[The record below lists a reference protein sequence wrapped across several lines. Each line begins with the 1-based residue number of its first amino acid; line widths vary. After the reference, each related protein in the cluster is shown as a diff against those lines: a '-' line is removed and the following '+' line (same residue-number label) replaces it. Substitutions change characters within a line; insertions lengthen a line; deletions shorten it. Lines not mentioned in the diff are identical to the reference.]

1 MKILVISPFSIYP
14 INNGFATRTYNII
27 KQLSSYHEI
36 LFFYINLDSKYINSG
51 VNYLPNVRK
60 CGINTSRRWMQ
71 FFHPLLLYKGIK
83 TIKNEHIDIV
93 IAESIWAGL
102 HAMILSFL
110 TKVPYCLT
118 EHNAEYVRWKRMGR
132 NNSYILKK
140 FEKLC
145 CMYSDKIIS
154 MSDVDKQL
162 IHRLGV
168 DIGKIVTIPNG
179 FDNDKFKPN
188 PSKRNEIR
196 KKLNVSNETPV
207 ILFTGSL
214 DYTPNYQAVQIIH
227 DILLDKILDKIPTAK
242 FLIVGSNPP
251 LQYEHESIIFTGRV
265 ERIEDYINASDL
277 VIAPLL
283 SGGGTKL
290 KIVEAI
296 ACGKS
301 VVTTSIGAEGLIC
314 NETSQF
320 LYVFDEWDSFAHF
333 IVRFLKNGKSNNS
346 SSEYESFSREYS
358 WINLGLSLKEA
369 LEEFENPQRLD
380 CRL

>member
-36 LFFYINLDSKYINSG
+36 FLFYINLDRKCINSG
-51 VNYLPNVRK
+51 VNYLPNVSK

-83 TIKNEHIDIV
+83 TVKNEHIDIV

-102 HAMILSFL
+102 HAMILSSL

-145 CMYSDKIIS
+145 CTCSDKIIS
-154 MSDVDKQL
+154 MSDVDKEL

-168 DIGKIVTIPNG
+168 DIGKIITIPNG
-179 FDNDKFKPN
+179 FDNDTFKPN
-188 PSKRNEIR
+188 PSSREEIR
-196 KKLNVSNETPV
+196 KKLNVSNETSI
-207 ILFTGSL
+207 ILFSGNL
-214 DYTPNYQAVQIIH
+214 NYAPNYQAVQIIH
-227 DILLDKILDKIPTAK
+227 DVLLDKILAIIPTAK

-251 LQYEHESIIFTGRV
+251 LQYKHESIRFTGRV
-265 ERIEDYINASDL
+265 DRIEDYINASDL

-314 NETSQF
+314 DETAQF
-320 LYVFDEWDSFAHF
+320 LHIFDEWDGFANF
-333 IVRFLKNGKSNNS
+333 IVEFLKNGGSNNS
-346 SSEYESFSREYS
+346 PSEYESFSREYS
-358 WINLGLSLKEA
+358 WVNLGLNLKKA

-380 CRL
+380 CHL